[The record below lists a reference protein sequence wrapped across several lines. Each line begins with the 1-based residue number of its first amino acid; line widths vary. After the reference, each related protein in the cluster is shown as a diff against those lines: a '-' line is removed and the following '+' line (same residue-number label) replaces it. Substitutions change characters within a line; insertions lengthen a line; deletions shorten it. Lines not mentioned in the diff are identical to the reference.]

1 MKILKYVFIIVLL
14 FCAALSY
21 AQSTVEL
28 ASEAYRTEDY
38 KKAFNYTNKC
48 WRKMYRKEK
57 NRQKFTITWV
67 MPISEMG
74 KRQKLF

>member
-38 KKAFNYTNKC
+38 KKSIQLYEQVLAQNVSEG
-48 WRKMYRKEK
+48 KESAEIYY
-57 NRQKFTITWV
+57 N
-67 MPISEMG
+67 
-74 KRQKLF
+74 